1 MVGAMTSY
9 VAHRIH
15 AVGGLGLALDL
26 GQRGRGG
33 GELSGALDGLRLSP
47 LQDPT
52 GPAGLLGGGVD
63 R

>member
-15 AVGGLGLALDL
+15 AVGGLALDL
-26 GQRGRGG
+26 GQRSRGG

-47 LQDPT
+47 IQDPA
-52 GPAGLLGGGVD
+52 GPASLLGGGVD